1 MNLLI
6 ADDEALI
13 RKGLLSMDWK
23 SIGIDEV
30 YSANNG
36 TEVRELL
43 LSAPIDLAIFDIK
56 MPGMS
61 GLELAALIQEH
72 SLDTAV
78 ILLTGFSDFE
88 YAQQA
93 IRNNVYEYILKPFR
107 PRELL
112 DTVAK
117 VKHRLEHK
125 RYQDRIVRQYEKS
138 AGGHEDAFQVLEQ
151 FPKLSGLMSSVLK
164 DMLSNYAD
172 QLTLEEL
179 AERHHFS
186 VTYLSRRIK
195 AETGYTSMELLKA
208 IRLTDAARSLL
219 DGERV
224 NQAGLRAGFRDQ
236 RYFSQ
241 VFRSAFG
248 CSPSAFRQAY
258 PKPVVFHEV
267 LEAVA
272 GKRADNED
280 E

>member
-1 MNLLI
+1 LEQREEGGRSEVNLLI

-43 LSAPIDLAIFDIK
+43 LSVPIDLAIFDIK

-93 IRNNVYEYILKPFR
+93 IRSNVYEYILKPFR

-112 DTVAK
+112 ETVAK
-117 VKHRLEHK
+117 VKNRLEHK

-138 AGGHEDAFQVLEQ
+138 AGTHQDSFHVLEQ
-151 FPKLSGLMSSVLK
+151 FPKLSRLISGVLK

-195 AETGYTSMELLKA
+195 SETGYTSMELLKEYGS
-208 IRLTDAARSLL
+208 RMR
-219 DGERV
+219 RV
-224 NQAGLRAGFRDQ
+224 CCWTVSG
-236 RYFSQ
+236 
-241 VFRSAFG
+241 
-248 CSPSAFRQAY
+248 
-258 PKPVVFHEV
+258 
-267 LEAVA
+267 
-272 GKRADNED
+272 
-280 E
+280 

>member
-13 RKGLLSMDWK
+13 REGLLSMDWK

-56 MPGMS
+56 MPGVS
-61 GLELAALIQEH
+61 GLELASLIQKQ

-78 ILLTGFSDFE
+78 ILLTGFSDFA

-93 IRNNVYEYILKPFR
+93 LRSNVYEYILKPFH

-112 DTVAK
+112 ETVAK
-117 VKHRLEHK
+117 VKNRLEHK
-125 RYQDRIVRQYEKS
+125 RYQDMIVSQYEKS
-138 AGGHEDAFQVLEQ
+138 AGACQDSFHVLEL
-151 FPKLSGLMSSVLK
+151 FPNLSRLISDILK
-164 DMLSNYAD
+164 DMLANYAD

-179 AERHHFS
+179 ADRYHFS
-186 VTYLSRRIK
+186 VAYLSRRIK
-195 AETGYTSMELLKA
+195 AETGYTFLELLKA
-208 IRLTDAARSLL
+208 IRLTNAAHLLL

-224 NQAGLRAGFRDQ
+224 NQAGPQAGFRDQ

-241 VFRSAFG
+241 VFRNVFD
-248 CSPSAFRQAY
+248 CSPSTFRQFY
-258 PKPVVFHEV
+258 PQNMAFHEV
-267 LEAVA
+267 LNAVA
-272 GKRADNED
+272 GKRTDNED